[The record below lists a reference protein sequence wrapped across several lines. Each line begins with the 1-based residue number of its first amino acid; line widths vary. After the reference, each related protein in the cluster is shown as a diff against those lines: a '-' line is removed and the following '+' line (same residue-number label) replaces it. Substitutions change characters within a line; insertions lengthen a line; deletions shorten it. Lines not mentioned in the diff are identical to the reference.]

1 MKKISAL
8 ILSIAVLLSALLIP
22 ASADGG
28 YEVRGFW
35 SMDGYES
42 GDVIDSALSIV
53 HSYGTAESVQLSNPV
68 YGTAVKFTNDN
79 SAVGKVQNA
88 FFRFPSKA
96 TATGAASS
104 EKLKAELSFDVCG
117 YNLIAKNKGLFVIP
131 FTYLPSVQ
139 ANLVSIAINKNG
151 VMTVGGKTVDGVYP
165 VEEMMN
171 IKVVFY
177 MPTADRND
185 TIVTGIYVNGKLA
198 DAAETIY
205 PIKLESASA
214 SSINAL
220 RVYVSNARDGD
231 SDLDYGFYLDNLS
244 VIRYRDE
251 DGTMPSPA
259 ADKSALAAAAAN
271 AQKCLDD
278 ASASESKLAA
288 LSEALSEAVDVY
300 KNPQASESEVSAA
313 NETLLERIRECGG
326 STGPV
331 SGSFTRFEDF
341 ENPDAQS
348 EFNVSLMNG
357 IASYENISSNAYEKN
372 AFNFRANTS
381 VVGKSQYAD
390 FKLGDYSTPFEDGE
404 PNTFFEASADISSYN
419 MSMYSKN
426 YYMRLADSSAN
437 ATLAEIYVIKGVT
450 ANINIYEGST
460 VKTVPIKT
468 GLDPSKMYNFRI
480 VVRVTDENGNAA
492 PQLCGVYING
502 ELCDGETSVYPTAIT
517 AGTKIDSVRLALSN
531 FKSTDTIADMQYGIY
546 ADNVTATRF
555 YSEKGAPELKT
566 KSDLINAIRTF
577 DSEAEKKSQ
586 SGLYTSDQKKRALA
600 MINEGSEVLHSREAL
615 PEEID
620 AMCRELDILRKK
632 LGIQKGKA
640 VEMLDPETDAASL
653 AGRSGVNVSA
663 QLISAENAAESKYT
677 VAACLYIDDDSDTGG
692 RLCAIRADDVALN
705 SDDYAKCSFAFDL
718 TNFSEEEKEKMYIRI
733 YAFEDIENAEADAEL
748 IKTLY
753 KTDEPAGENTEKM
766 RLSSS
771 LSVYPEYNGS
781 DRHTAVVSGGK
792 KNESVILLVAKKG
805 AVPAADNISES
816 VMFLAAVAADGSG
829 RAAFRIS
836 SLENGEYTAI
846 VNRGGQNKATMESF
860 TAADKETAKEAFDE
874 LMKNPSAENLNM
886 AKPLIGIDP
895 EVLGKAESAGVDSA
909 AAAAELLKKQAFD
922 FENCNEF
929 VSEYLNILNMLSGF
943 KTAENA
949 DAVKLLLEK
958 YGSRIDG
965 ISAYNA
971 LSSSEKHSAESYIC
985 DKRSSVES
993 VSALEA
999 LVSSA
1004 VKKAGESGSSG
1015 SGGGGGGSKSG
1026 QIPSGDVV
1034 MQPPVTVPGSS
1045 GITANLAFSDMD
1057 GCAWAAEAVSFL
1069 VRSGAV
1075 SGKSQSAFAPY
1086 DNVTREEFVKMIL
1099 KAFSYDIQ
1107 SGECAFADVDKKAWY
1122 ADYIFSA
1129 VSGGIINGIGADC
1142 FGIGRDVTREDA
1154 CVIIARIL
1162 GNKNAAFTENGEYIP
1177 FTDDTYISDYA
1188 RSSVEGLAASG
1199 IVNGAPDNSFS
1210 PKSGCTRAE
1219 AAKMIYEAY
1228 SFMAGKGSESVNG

>member
-8 ILSIAVLLSALLIP
+8 VLSIAVLLSGLLIP
-22 ASADGG
+22 ASADGD

-53 HSYGTAESVQLSNPV
+53 HSYGTAESVQLNNPV
-68 YGTAVKFTNDN
+68 YGNAVKFTNDN
-79 SAVGKVQNA
+79 SAVGKVQNV

-96 TATGAASS
+96 TATGSASS

-117 YNLIAKNKGLFVIP
+117 YNLIAKNKGLFILP
-131 FTYLPSVQ
+131 FTYTPSVQ
-139 ANLVSIAINKNG
+139 ANLASISINKNG

-165 VEEMMN
+165 VEEMRN
-171 IKVVFY
+171 VKIVFY

-185 TIVTGIYVNGKLA
+185 TIVSGVYVNGKKA

-220 RVYVSNARDGD
+220 RVYVSNAKDGD

-259 ADKSALAAAAAN
+259 ADKTELAAAAAN

-288 LSEALSEAVDVY
+288 LSETLSEAVEIY
-300 KNPQASESEVSAA
+300 KNPQAAESEVSEVT
-313 NETLLERIRECGG
+313 ETLLEKIRDCGG

-341 ENPDAQS
+341 ENPDGQS
-348 EFNVSLMNG
+348 EFNVSMTNG
-357 IASYENISSNAYEKN
+357 IASYENISSNSYEGN
-372 AFNFRANTS
+372 ALNFRADTS
-381 VVGKSQYAD
+381 IVNKSQYVD
-390 FKLGDYSTPFEDGE
+390 FKLGDYSTPIEDGE
-404 PNTFFEASADISSYN
+404 PNTFVEASADISSYN

-450 ANINIYEGST
+450 ANINIYEGAT
-460 VKTVPIKT
+460 VKTVPIKA

-480 VVRVTDENGNAA
+480 VMRVTDENGNAA

-555 YSEKGAPELKT
+555 YSETGVPELKT
-566 KSDLINAIRTF
+566 RSDLINAIRTF

-586 SGLYTSDQKKRALA
+586 DGLYTSEQKKRALA
-600 MINEGSEVLHSREAL
+600 LINEGSEMLHNRDAL
-615 PEEID
+615 PGDID
-620 AMCRELDILRKK
+620 SMCRELDILRKK
-632 LGIQKGKA
+632 LGIANGKS
-640 VEMLDPETDAASL
+640 VEMLEPEADAASL
-653 AGRSGVNVSA
+653 EGRSEVNVSA
-663 QLISAENAAESKYT
+663 QLISAEDAAESKYT
-677 VAACLYIDDDSDTGG
+677 VAACLYIDNGTDTCG
-692 RLCAIRADDVALN
+692 RLSAIRASDVTLQA
-705 SDDYAKCSFAFDL
+705 DDYAKCDFAFDL
-718 TNFSEEEKEKMYIRI
+718 TGFSEEEKAKMYIRI
-733 YAFEDIENAEADAEL
+733 YAFEDIENAKADAGL

-753 KTDEPAGENTEKM
+753 KADEPNGEDASGM

-771 LSVYPEYNGS
+771 LSVYPEFSGS
-781 DRHTAVVSGGK
+781 DKCTAVVSGGE
-792 KNESVILLVAKKG
+792 KNESVILIAAKKG
-805 AVPAADNISES
+805 AALTADSLSES
-816 VMFLAAVAADGSG
+816 AVFLAAVPSDESG

-846 VNRGGQNKATMESF
+846 VNRGGRNKATVENF
-860 TAADKETAKEAFDE
+860 TAADMETVKAAFDE
-874 LMKNPSAENLNM
+874 LTKNPSAENLNT
-886 AKPLIGIDP
+886 AKEFVGIDS
-895 EVLGKAESAGVDSA
+895 EVLGKAKSAGLDSA

-922 FENCNEF
+922 FESRDEF
-929 VSEYLNILNMLSGF
+929 VSDYLNILDMLSGF

-958 YGSRIDG
+958 YGRGIDG
-965 ISAYNA
+965 ISAYTA
-971 LSSSEKHSAESYIC
+971 LSASKKHTAESYIC
-985 DKRSSVES
+985 NNRSKVES
-993 VSALEA
+993 VSTLES

-1004 VKKAGESGSSG
+1004 VKKAGESESGG
-1015 SGGGGGGSKSG
+1015 SGGGGGGSKG
-1026 QIPSGDVV
+1026 VKIPSGDVV
-1034 MQPPVTVPGSS
+1034 MQPPVTAPDKS
-1045 GITANLAFSDMD
+1045 GVTANLAFSDMD

-1069 VRSGAV
+1069 VRAGAV
-1075 SGKSQSAFAPY
+1075 SGKSQTTFAPY

-1099 KAFSYDIQ
+1099 KAFSYDIR
-1107 SGECAFADVDKKAWY
+1107 SGESAFADVDQKAWY

-1129 VSGGIINGIGADC
+1129 VGSGIINGVAADC
-1142 FGIGRDVTREDA
+1142 FGVGQNVTREDA
-1154 CVIIARIL
+1154 CVIISRIL
-1162 GNKNAAFTENGEYIP
+1162 ENKNAAFTEKGEYIP
-1177 FTDDTYISDYA
+1177 FTDDAYISDYA
-1188 RSSVEGLAASG
+1188 RSAVEGLAASG

-1219 AAKMIYEAY
+1219 AAKLIFEAY
-1228 SFMAGKGSESVNG
+1228 GFMAGKGSESVNG